1 MKIGVAGTEES
12 NDVKITV
19 KYSDEIEIH
28 IESIVYEFYGE
39 QIEKTIRNTLQE
51 MGIEKLYVLCQD
63 KGALDY
69 TIRSRLI
76 TAINRMNEKE

>member
-12 NDVKITV
+12 NDVKVTV